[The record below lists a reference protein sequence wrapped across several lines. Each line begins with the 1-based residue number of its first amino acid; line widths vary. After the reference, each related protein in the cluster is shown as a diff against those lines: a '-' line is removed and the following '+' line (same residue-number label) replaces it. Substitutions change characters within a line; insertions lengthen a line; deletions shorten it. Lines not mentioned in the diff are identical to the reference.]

1 MREQRMPKAYEAN
14 EFFKNS
20 ECIDNVIMICAGV
33 ITEDHDEAM
42 AESKGQRLV
51 SRGNFTPNKC

>member
-1 MREQRMPKAYEAN
+1 MPKAYEAN